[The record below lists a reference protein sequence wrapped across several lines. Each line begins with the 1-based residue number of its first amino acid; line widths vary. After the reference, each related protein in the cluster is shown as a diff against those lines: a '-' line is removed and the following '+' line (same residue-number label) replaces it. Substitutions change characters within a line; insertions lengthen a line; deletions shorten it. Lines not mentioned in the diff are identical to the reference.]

1 MEDMV
6 MEDMVMEDMVM
17 EVMDMD
23 VDTMA
28 RERLKQSQDILEVME
43 VMDMAVDMEV
53 MAMDVDTMAKGKQMQ
68 NLDILEGMV
77 DMAMVVM
84 AMAVDMVIMVEYLS
98 FLFNP
103 SYNFIGYK
111 TKGIKH
117 ELVNVNF
124 FLLET
129 FICVTIDKT
138 FKHQK
143 K

>member
-1 MEDMV
+1 MA
-6 MEDMVMEDMVM
+6 MEDMVM

-28 RERLKQSQDILEVME
+28 RERLKQSQDILEDME

-53 MAMDVDTMAKGKQMQ
+53 MDVDTMVKGKQML

-98 FLFNP
+98 FIFNP
-103 SYNFIGYK
+103 TYNFIGYK

-117 ELVNVNF
+117 EL
-124 FLLET
+124 
-129 FICVTIDKT
+129 
-138 FKHQK
+138 
-143 K
+143 

>member
-1 MEDMV
+1 
-6 MEDMVMEDMVM
+6 M

-28 RERLKQSQDILEVME
+28 
-43 VMDMAVDMEV
+43 
-53 MAMDVDTMAKGKQMQ
+53 KGKHML

-84 AMAVDMVIMVEYLS
+84 ATAVDMVIMVES
-98 FLFNP
+98 FVFNP
-103 SYNFIGYK
+103 TYNFIGYK

-117 ELVNVNF
+117 ELVKMNF

-129 FICVTIDKT
+129 FICVIFDK
-138 FKHQK
+138 
-143 K
+143 